1 MKCPSQP
8 ISGPPRHPSQIGP
21 LKPAPALL
29 PPAPTPALANATL
42 DASGSVCY
50 SGPCSYAFELVC
62 RNASTVTKNGT
73 SPTAIITTGKGAT
86 GYDVNMLNV
95 PAGTTC
101 NATVVVTDSNTGT
114 TATAA
119 AILQVEI
126 LLCVGGCFESLVCF
140 GPSAGERLAPS
151 V

>member
-1 MKCPSQP
+1 MPT
-8 ISGPPRHPSQIGP
+8 
-21 LKPAPALL
+21 LL

-62 RNASTVTKNGT
+62 SNTTITKNGT

-86 GYDVNMLNV
+86 GYDINMLNV
-95 PAGTTC
+95 PAGTSC
-101 NATVVVTDSNTGT
+101 NATVVVTDSNTAT
-114 TATAA
+114 TATAT
-119 AILQVEI
+119 AILQVSVSTSW
-126 LLCVGGCFESLVCF
+126 LQVVADLDKPQVTSRVCTCIWI
-140 GPSAGERLAPS
+140 AGHLKLGINS